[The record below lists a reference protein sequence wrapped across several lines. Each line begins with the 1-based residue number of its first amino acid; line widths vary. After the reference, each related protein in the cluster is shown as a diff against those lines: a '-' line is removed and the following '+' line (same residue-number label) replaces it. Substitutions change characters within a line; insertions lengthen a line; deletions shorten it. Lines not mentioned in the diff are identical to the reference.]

1 MRQNQMLY
9 PDSRSVADNIMKGL
23 LNNEFSAELLES
35 ALSLA
40 ATDINVHFL
49 SQSLIFISS
58 DNLKQ
63 TLLDLDMDQQ
73 KIWNSQQLISYLL
86 ENADKRNYSKREV
99 LENIEKVRR
108 DPYYF
113 VDLFRKM
120 LLEKAAGSLKEF
132 LQEMDIRNLKL
143 NTFEELLQYLLNQS
157 QFNDYNREMVYQLL
171 IDIINPKNIGE
182 FIRLLKQFADDR
194 IIRAIDAG
202 ETQQFSKPLEVMQY
216 LLSVADQF
224 EYTEKDLLRL
234 LLKLVLMKGP
244 EAGSSDVRQGFFSGI
259 ERPVLVT
266 SLVVVNLIII
276 ILLILFILRKKRKNE

>member
-1 MRQNQMLY
+1 
-9 PDSRSVADNIMKGL
+9 
-23 LNNEFSAELLES
+23 
-35 ALSLA
+35 
-40 ATDINVHFL
+40 
-49 SQSLIFISS
+49 
-58 DNLKQ
+58 
-63 TLLDLDMDQQ
+63 MDQQ
-73 KIWNSQQLISYLL
+73 KIWNSQQLVSYLL
-86 ENADKRNYSKREV
+86 ENAEGHNYSKREL

-120 LLEKAAGSLKEF
+120 LLEKATGSLREF

-171 IDIINPKNIGE
+171 IDIINPRNVEE
-182 FIRLLKQFADDR
+182 FIRLLKQFADER
-194 IIRAIDAG
+194 ILGAIDAADI
-202 ETQQFSKPLEVMQY
+202 QQFSKPLEVMQY

-244 EAGSSDVRQGFFSGI
+244 EAAIPGGRQGIFAGI

-266 SLVVVNLIII
+266 SLVIVNLIII
-276 ILLILFILRKKRKNE
+276 VLLILFILRKKRKNE